1 MSETLSYQ
9 EQTSTDLNS
18 EEQESLQIGE
28 QMEQEQQ
35 QLLAGKYKSAED
47 LEKAYIE
54 LQSKLGQSSETEEA
68 AESQE
73 TSESTEKEPEPE
85 EPSETEGAQLTQED
99 VDYLQDMAGGKDGY
113 ESMLKWAASSL
124 QQKEIDMYDAVM
136 EQGNPSAVY
145 FAVQALV
152 ARYNDATG
160 SDGKLLT
167 GKGASENGTT
177 FRSQQELIA
186 AMSDPRY
193 DNDPAY
199 RQDVVDR
206 LNRSDIQF

>member
-73 TSESTEKEPEPE
+73 TTESTEKEPEPE

-124 QQKEIDMYDAVM
+124 EQKEINMYDAVM

-160 SDGKLLT
+160 SDGNLLT
-167 GKGASENGTT
+167 GKGSSENGTT